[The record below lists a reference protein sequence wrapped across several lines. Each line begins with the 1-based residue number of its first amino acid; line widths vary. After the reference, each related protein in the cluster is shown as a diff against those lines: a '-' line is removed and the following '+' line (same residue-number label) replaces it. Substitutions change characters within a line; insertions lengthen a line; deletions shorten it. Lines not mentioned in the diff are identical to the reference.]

1 MQPRLL
7 PNLTLTGTR
16 QIAEAKRIADDAA
29 ADRKRDEA
37 QAAKVAEAKAA
48 LARRIRYG
56 IAQYGMRHVF
66 VLDRVFSL
74 SHHDTFFARV
84 MLAIGCPADDRGC
97 LHTCPILHCRWLKK
111 YG

>member
-16 QIAEAKRIADDAA
+16 QIAEAKRIADEAA

-56 IAQYGMRHVF
+56 IAQYGMRYVF
-66 VLDRVFSL
+66 VLDRVVLCESPRYWF
-74 SHHDTFFARV
+74 
-84 MLAIGCPADDRGC
+84 CPCHACNRMSS
-97 LHTCPILHCRWLKK
+97 
-111 YG
+111 